1 MCVALEMPDAE
12 GVGVQLTDKVQG
24 SPGNLTPGGGGQ
36 GLGGRL
42 CCPLGNKAELPGL
55 GSLGRA

>member
-24 SPGNLTPGGGGQ
+24 SPGNLTPRGGKAWGGAFVVLW
-36 GLGGRL
+36 GTRL
-42 CCPLGNKAELPGL
+42 YFLA
-55 GSLGRA
+55 

>member
-24 SPGNLTPGGGGQ
+24 SPGNLTPQGGKAWWGEA
-36 GLGGRL
+36 L
-42 CCPLGNKAELPGL
+42 CCPLGNKALLPGL
-55 GSLGRA
+55 GSLGPA

>member
-36 GLGGRL
+36 GLGGA
-42 CCPLGNKAELPGL
+42 PLLSFGE
-55 GSLGRA
+55 